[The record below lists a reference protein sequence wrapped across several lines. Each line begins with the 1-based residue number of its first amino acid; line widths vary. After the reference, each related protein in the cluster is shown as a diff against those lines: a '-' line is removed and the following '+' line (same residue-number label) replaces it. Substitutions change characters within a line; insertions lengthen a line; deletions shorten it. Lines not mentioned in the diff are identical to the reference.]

1 MNFIN
6 VPLAF
11 IARFI
16 IIQVTLKSM
25 IMRFLSYGCSK
36 TLKGQRVL
44 MLDREKDSMF
54 KARFALV
61 DRDGLEKQRSPN
73 VAEVKHRYVENL
85 IC

>member
-1 MNFIN
+1 
-6 VPLAF
+6 
-11 IARFI
+11 
-16 IIQVTLKSM
+16 
-25 IMRFLSYGCSK
+25 
-36 TLKGQRVL
+36 